1 MGSVWLVSAGE
12 DETYRIEG
20 VYDSEELAC
29 RFAATLDSEDNVE
42 VEEWPVNQHTDA
54 LMAGRVPFRV
64 TGSLYHGDGSLILGA
79 KAFDDEKWNEAVK
92 EREQK
97 YGRRLWT
104 TYTVCV
110 WAKTAKEALALAG
123 EKIAQ
128 YKAATP
134 PPTGSS
140 APD

>member
-1 MGSVWLVSAGE
+1 MSSVWLVSAGE
-12 DETYRIEG
+12 YDDYRIEG
-20 VYDSEELAC
+20 VYDSEELAR
-29 RFAATLDSEDNVE
+29 RFAATLDDEDVE
-42 VEEWPVNQHTDA
+42 VEEWEVNRGADA

-64 TGSLYHGDGSLILGA
+64 TGGHHYYEDGSLLLST
-79 KAFDDEKWNEAVK
+79 KAFADENWNEALEV
-92 EREQK
+92 EE
-97 YGRRLWT
+97 YNSRLRSCT

-110 WAKTAKEALALAG
+110 WAKTAEEARKIAG

-134 PPTGSS
+134 PPAGSS